1 MLCLQH
7 KSVQA
12 PEEQLSIG
20 SNLYQAMLHW
30 RKKALAPSADT
41 QDTQQKG

>member
-7 KSVQA
+7 KRVQA
-12 PEEQLSIG
+12 PEEQISIG
-20 SNLYQAMLHW
+20 SILYQVMLHW